1 MALSDHVQAGRI
13 DGGIVG
19 VLSNIPGAPGL
30 AEAGR
35 RGYVTETIPSS
46 GKKRHEFDREV
57 VQWLH
62 DRQAEIVCLAG
73 FMRLLSPLF
82 IEAFPNRILNIHPS
96 LLPAFPGLHAQRQ
109 ALEWGARIT
118 GCTVHFVDEKLDHG
132 PSFFS
137 KVCRF
142 LTMTPR
148 RASAIESSNKST
160 GPIRRLWPS
169 SVPIAFAS
177 RTGAVSGCNRGPW
190 GRAAQIP
197 RGSDQH
203 VARVIRKF
211 NHSRAFVHNSSH
223 LADFGLP

>member
-132 PSFFS
+132 
-137 KVCRF
+137 
-142 LTMTPR
+142 L
-148 RASAIESSNKST
+148 I
-160 GPIRRLWPS
+160 ILQQ
-169 SVPIAFAS
+169 SVPILDDDTEESLSHRILEQEHRAYPKALAELCAD
-177 RTGAVSGCNRGPW
+177 RIRIQNR
-190 GRAAQIP
+190 RCL
-197 RGSDQH
+197 
-203 VARVIRKF
+203 RV
-211 NHSRAFVHNSSH
+211 
-223 LADFGLP
+223 